1 MKHLERLEHLESLR
15 EFARDQERFL
25 SLRDG
30 AHSSGLTA
38 EQLENELRS
47 ATRRRGRTMPQGPRL
62 ASLLSRLL
70 PGHRS

>member
-1 MKHLERLEHLESLR
+1 MKRLERLEHLESLR

-30 AHSSGLTA
+30 AQSAGPTA

-47 ATRRRGRTMPQGPRL
+47 ATRRCRTVPQSARL
-62 ASLLSRLL
+62 AGLLSRLL